1 MVKLP
6 FSMVHN
12 ALKGID
18 TAAIE
23 TVIDAYLEDYP
34 DDLYNVNLI
43 VGCAHVVINAR
54 VEERLKD
61 ENGC

>member
-12 ALKGID
+12 ALKGVD
-18 TAAIE
+18 TTAIE
-23 TVIDAYLEDYP
+23 TVIDSYLEDYP
-34 DDLYNVNLI
+34 DDIFDVNSI
-43 VGCAHVVINAR
+43 IGHAHVVINAR